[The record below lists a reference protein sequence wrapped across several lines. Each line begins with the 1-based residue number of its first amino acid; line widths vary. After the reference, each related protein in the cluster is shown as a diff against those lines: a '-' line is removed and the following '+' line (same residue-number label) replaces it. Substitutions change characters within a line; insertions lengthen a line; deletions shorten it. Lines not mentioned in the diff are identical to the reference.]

1 MKNKTILIYMLTLL
15 IALSGMSLY
24 ADKKEEKKKKKRK
37 GRIVGSPIAFYTP
50 ETKFAFGAAG
60 SYIFHMGGKE
70 DKITRPS
77 SISPVFIY
85 TTRNQFVARLGADLF
100 TKNNDYNLTGE
111 VVLEKYPNKFFGIGN
126 DTPDEA
132 EELFTPRRGGFTLA
146 FLKQLAKGFYLGM
159 QYEFRTWEIIE
170 KEEGRMLDSGLVQG
184 SDSGT
189 ISGLILQANYDTR
202 DHLFAPVKGNYAQV
216 LYKWYPKFLGSSSQ
230 YTTLLLDLRKYIPL
244 FSGHVFAARAYI
256 QTQSGDVPFLEMGR
270 LGGPYLLRGYFEGRY
285 RDKHLAAVEAEYRL
299 PLFWRL
305 GMVVFGG
312 LGDIG
317 PKFSDLDF
325 KRLKPSY
332 GVGLRYLFVKS
343 EKIWLRVDI
352 AFGEGT
358 SGFYVS
364 VFEAF

>member
-1 MKNKTILIYMLTLL
+1 MLLM
-15 IALSGMSLY
+15 AVSGVCLHG
-24 ADKKEEKKKKKRK
+24 DEKEKKEKKKRR

-50 ETKFAFGAAG
+50 ETSVAFGGAG
-60 SYIFHMGGKE
+60 SYIFHLGGKN

-77 SISPVFIY
+77 TLSPVFIY
-85 TTRNQFVARLGADLF
+85 TVKKQFVARLGADLF
-100 TKNNDYNLTGE
+100 LKNNDYNLNAE
-111 VVLEKYPNKFFGIGN
+111 FVLEKYPNKFFGIGN

-132 EELFTPRRGGFTLA
+132 EELYTPRRGGFTLA
-146 FLKQLAKGFYLGM
+146 FLKQLKKGFYLGM
-159 QYEFRTWEIIE
+159 QYEFRTWSIIE
-170 KEEGRMLDSGLVQG
+170 KEEGRSLDSGLIQG

-189 ISGLILQANYDTR
+189 ISGLIFQANYDTR

-216 LYKWYPKFLGSSSQ
+216 LYKWYPKFLGSSSE
-230 YTTLLLDLRKYIPL
+230 YTTLLLDLRKYFPL

-256 QTQSGDVPFLEMGR
+256 QSQSGDVPFLELSR
-270 LGGPYLLRGYFEGRY
+270 LGGPYLLRGYYEGRY
-285 RDKHLAAVEAEYRL
+285 RGKHLAALEAEYRL
-299 PLFWRL
+299 PLFWRF

-317 PKFSDLDF
+317 STFSELDF
-325 KRLKPSY
+325 KGLKPSY
-332 GVGLRYLFVKS
+332 GAGLRFLFDKK
-343 EKIWLRVDI
+343 EKIWLRLDV